1 MTEEQKTTEATT
13 QATAP
18 EYDAADIEKNKAISG
33 IAYLGILFFLP
44 LVICPDSK
52 YGKFHANQALVL
64 LITGIVASIV
74 GTILAF
80 IPYIGWIFQLLLSLG
95 VLALVII
102 GLINGFTG
110 KVKELPVIG
119 KIRIIK

>member
-1 MTEEQKTTEATT
+1 MTEEQKTTEATI
-13 QATAP
+13 P
-18 EYDAADIEKNKAISG
+18 EFDPADIEKNKAIAG

-52 YGKFHANQALVL
+52 YGKFHANQGLVL
-64 LITGIVASIV
+64 LIFGIVASIV

-80 IPYIGWIFQLLLSLG
+80 IPYIGWLFQLLLSLG
-95 VLALVII
+95 VLALAIM

-110 KVKELPVIG
+110 KAKELPIIG
-119 KIRIIK
+119 KIRILK